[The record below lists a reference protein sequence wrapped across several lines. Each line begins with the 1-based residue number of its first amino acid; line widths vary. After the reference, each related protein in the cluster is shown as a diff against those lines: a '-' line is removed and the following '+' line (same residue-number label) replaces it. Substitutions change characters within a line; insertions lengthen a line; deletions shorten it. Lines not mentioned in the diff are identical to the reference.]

1 MSLANPAG
9 ESNSEALGFG
19 FGRRLML
26 GSVVTSDAGLLAGR
40 EVGTLGFCAMAARMR
55 EPARTASMLASECC
69 GHPFSVRLAGYEA
82 ESDAERLHHD
92 QAMRWREGGSGR
104 CGLAEPDGPLRDPTA
119 LGCHDLVCSHGHFGP
134 MDRRI
139 ADTSW
144 Q

>member
-19 FGRRLML
+19 YDRRLML
-26 GSVVTSDAGLLAGR
+26 GSVVTSDAGLLTGR
-40 EVGTLGFCAMAARMR
+40 KVTTLGLCAMSRGCAN
-55 EPARTASMLASECC
+55 S
-69 GHPFSVRLAGYEA
+69 FSVRLVGYEA
-82 ESDAERLHHD
+82 VSDAERLHYD
-92 QAMRWREGGSGR
+92 QARRWREGGSGR

-119 LGCHDLVCSHGHFGP
+119 LGCQDLVWSHGNFGP
-134 MDRRI
+134 KDRRI

>member
-19 FGRRLML
+19 FGRRFML
-26 GSVVTSDAGLLAGR
+26 GSDVTSDAGLLAGR
-40 EVGTLGFCAMAARMR
+40 EVGVWALCNGRAD
-55 EPARTASMLASECC
+55 ARTGKDSQL
-69 GHPFSVRLAGYEA
+69 HP
-82 ESDAERLHHD
+82 D

-119 LGCHDLVCSHGHFGP
+119 LGCQDLVRSHGHFGP
-134 MDRRI
+134 IDRRI